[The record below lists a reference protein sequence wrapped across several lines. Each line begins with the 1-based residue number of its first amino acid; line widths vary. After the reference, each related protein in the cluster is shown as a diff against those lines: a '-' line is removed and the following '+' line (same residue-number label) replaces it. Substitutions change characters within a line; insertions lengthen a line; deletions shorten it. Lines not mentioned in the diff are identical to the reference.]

1 MHKIKR
7 VEYGAALEAARK
19 SKDLTRRQVH
29 KITEGR
35 VSWNRIREIEG
46 ARQRPPSEEEIM
58 ILNEVYGT
66 SIEFIEFEYK
76 TPQQVFEENM
86 LKIQRPYK
94 VEKNKDFLWI
104 KVVETQSSLADASI
118 ETRKTFKMRIPAHEL
133 EQVKKR
139 LGNKFKG
146 IVK

>member
-1 MHKIKR
+1 
-7 VEYGAALEAARK
+7 
-19 SKDLTRRQVH
+19 
-29 KITEGR
+29 
-35 VSWNRIREIEG
+35 
-46 ARQRPPSEEEIM
+46 
-58 ILNEVYGT
+58 
-66 SIEFIEFEYK
+66 
-76 TPQQVFEENM
+76 M